1 MEPSMTR
8 IMALLPIPTILLPL
22 FLWAVVPN
30 TPVATGD
37 RHSPNILLIVA
48 DDLGYGDLGCY
59 RSREIRTPHL
69 DRLAKE
75 GVRLTDAYASAA
87 VCSPTRASLITGRYP
102 QRDGFDWVIRYTEK
116 DRGLPVS
123 AASLPRR
130 LRKAGYATGLFG
142 KWHLGYKAAFAP
154 NAHGFDEFFGFLA
167 ADLDYYSH
175 RDANGDPGLY
185 ENTKLVE
192 KKGYLTDLITE
203 RSLAFLRKNARRPF
217 FLEVAYNAPH
227 WPFQVP
233 GKPEDVRNDTTYGPE
248 NGTRADYVRMVEH
261 LDLSVGKLLAKIA
274 KLGLEK
280 DTLVI
285 FLSDNGGDRLS
296 DNGPL
301 FHGKYSLWEG
311 GIRVPCLM
319 RLPGV
324 IPAGMVSAQPVIAM
338 DIHATILA
346 AAGLTAPAGL
356 AVDGEDMLPVL
367 AGKKPARTR
376 TFFWRLHRPG
386 ETFGQKAVR
395 RGKWKYIEDRG
406 VGLLFD
412 LEADKGERR
421 NLASRQPKTVEELRK
436 ALADWEAGLSTK
448 DR

>member
-1 MEPSMTR
+1 MRPTAGLFR
-8 IMALLPIPTILLPL
+8 IGAMLPL
-22 FLWAVVPN
+22 LLCVLAPN
-30 TPVATGD
+30 PCQAA
-37 RHSPNILLIVA
+37 SSSKKPNILLIVA

-59 RSREIRTPHL
+59 GSREIRTPHL
-69 DRLAKE
+69 DRLAKQ
-75 GVRLTDAYASAA
+75 GVRLTDAYASP

-102 QRDGFDWVIRYTEK
+102 QRAGFEWVIRYTEK

-123 AASLPRR
+123 PASLPRR
-130 LRKAGYATGLFG
+130 LQKAGYATGLFG
-142 KWHLGYKAAFAP
+142 KWHLGYKESFAP

-185 ENTKLVE
+185 ENTKLVQ

-217 FLEVAYNAPH
+217 FLEVAFNAPH

-233 GKPEDVRNDTTYGPE
+233 GKPADVRNANTYGPE
-248 NGTRADYVRMVEH
+248 TGTRADYVRMVEY
-261 LDLSVGKLLAKIA
+261 LDRCVGKLLAQIDN
-274 KLGLEK
+274 LGLDK
-280 DTLVI
+280 DTLVV
-285 FLSDNGGDRLS
+285 FLSDNGGERLS

-311 GIRVPCLM
+311 GIRVPCLL

-324 IPAGMVSAQPVIAM
+324 IAPGTVSSQPVIAM
-338 DIHATILA
+338 DLHATILA
-346 AAGLTAPAGL
+346 AAGLGAPAGL
-356 AVDGEDMLPVL
+356 TLDGEDVLPVL
-367 AGKKPARTR
+367 AGKKPAKTR

-395 RGKWKYIEDRG
+395 RGKWKLIEDRG
-406 VGLLFD
+406 VELLFD
-412 LEADKGERR
+412 LEEDRGERR
-421 NLASRQPKTVEELRK
+421 NLAYRQPKLVAELRK
-436 ALADWEAGLSTK
+436 ALAVWEAGLSTASGG
-448 DR
+448 R